1 MSWAKGVVWG
11 CCNRDSVPSLRSPE
25 TPNTLNTSKAA
36 EVWRESI
43 DVILVLPEPCT
54 MRANHDREG
63 LPAAAIKVLRLGT
76 FHSASLA
83 HIHHLPSP
91 AAPSHQMEGTEAAS
105 PNIDGSWGWGGVD
118 EGLFPRID
126 CITDYS
132 FLVSGLLP
140 YP

>member
-1 MSWAKGVVWG
+1 M
-11 CCNRDSVPSLRSPE
+11 
-25 TPNTLNTSKAA
+25 
-36 EVWRESI
+36 

-63 LPAAAIKVLRLGT
+63 FPAAAIKVLRLGT

-83 HIHHLPSP
+83 YIHLPCP
-91 AAPSHQMEGTEAAS
+91 AAPSHHMEGTEAAS
-105 PNIDGSWGWGGVD
+105 PNIDGSWGWGGVE
-118 EGLFPRID
+118 EGLFPGID

-140 YP
+140 FP